1 MRRLFI
7 ASFTLMLVIVSPM
20 AHAQSV
26 TGEAAV
32 EDFVQAWRLAA
43 ASLAAAAS
51 AAVTATDPTTR
62 ANAIEK
68 FADYHAKLNEAVIA
82 LVRMR
87 PPDDP
92 MLMRRHFALLP
103 LFQEATA
110 AGSAWLKAM
119 RGADELE
126 ARLAEEWFQET
137 ATRLRERAREL
148 EK

>member
-1 MRRLFI
+1 MRRLFV
-7 ASFTLMLVIVSPM
+7 ASFLCMATIASPM

-26 TGEAAV
+26 TGEASV

-51 AAVTATDPTTR
+51 VPVTATAPATR
-62 ANAIEK
+62 ADAVKK
-68 FADYHAKLNEAVIA
+68 FADYHARLNEAVIA

-87 PPDDP
+87 PPADP
-92 MLMRRHFALLP
+92 ILMRRHFALLP

-110 AGSAWLKAM
+110 AGSAWLKEM
-119 RGADELE
+119 RGADEQQ
-126 ARLAEEWFQET
+126 ARLAEEWFQDT
-137 ATRLRERAREL
+137 ATRLRERARAL

>member
-1 MRRLFI
+1 MMRRLF
-7 ASFTLMLVIVSPM
+7 ASFIFMLAIASPM

-51 AAVTATDPTTR
+51 VPVTATDPATR
-62 ANAIEK
+62 AAAIEK
-68 FADYHAKLNEAVIA
+68 FADYHARLNEAVIA

-87 PPDDP
+87 PPADP

-110 AGSAWLKAM
+110 AGSAWLKEM